1 MHTRNKRKQIPF
13 SQFNSPR
20 SKIDRSIRTKRE
32 WKKERKSVSDIHSF
46 HYIHAWEGKNVCLFV
61 CLFACLFV
69 CLFICL
75 FVSFKTKTKQNK
87 NKDKNKT
94 KTKTKT
100 KTWVLVHFLTWHS
113 DKLTDWQTYQTESV
127 CNVYTYRFY
136 KTNLKVLLTQSHGKK
151 MFCLSCENDILV
163 MISPCP
169 FRATATTV
177 AVTLDKRHA
186 TLRKV
191 TMRKWENEGLCNRK
205 MERINKVQC
214 TPHLVDSK
222 GPDKFVSYCSC
233 G

>member
-32 WKKERKSVSDIHSF
+32 WKKERKSVS
-46 HYIHAWEGKNVCLFV
+46 YIHFNTYTHERVKMFVCLSVCLPVCLFVYLFV
-61 CLFACLFV
+61 CLFL
-69 CLFICL
+69 
-75 FVSFKTKTKQNK
+75 SKQK
-87 NKDKNKT
+87 QNKT

-113 DKLTDWQTYQTESV
+113 DRLTDWQTYQTESV